1 MDTLSV
7 SMIIIAVPVLLV
19 YLLKANAGLL
29 FFAACAG
36 LVLLST
42 LDNAVVAT
50 AGSIVPGEGEAYV
63 RLAVVIASIAF
74 AAVVFSNKVHGAK
87 LVFHAVIALLIG
99 VMLWLLLPAVT
110 GVSWLVSGV
119 NSQLWLDANQFSTL
133 IIAAAFGLSSLAVIP
148 ARHREKGK
156 HKSKH

>member
-1 MDTLSV
+1 
-7 SMIIIAVPVLLV
+7 MIIIIVPVFLV
-19 YLLKANAGLL
+19 YLLKANAGLM

-42 LDNAVVAT
+42 LDSAVVAT
-50 AGSIVPGEGEAYV
+50 AGSVVPGEGEAYV

-74 AAVVFSNKVHGAK
+74 AAVVFSNRVHGAK
-87 LVFHAVIALLIG
+87 LALHGVIALLIG
-99 VMLWLLLPAVT
+99 MMLWLLLPEVT

-119 NSQLWLDANQFSTL
+119 SSQLWLDANQFSTL
-133 IIAAAFGLSSLAVIP
+133 IIAATFGLSALMVIP
-148 ARHREKGK
+148 AKHHEKGK